1 MLRTIPS
8 QFLFELGINFAE
20 SAQEDDNFSHIP
32 QYAIRNTQYDFAPG
46 QMVRHKSF
54 GLGTVEEF
62 IDMGENSIV
71 IVKFNSGH
79 TKSLMLKYAS
89 LSKV

>member
-20 SAQEDDNFSHIP
+20 LTQEDDNFSVI
-32 QYAIRNTQYDFAPG
+32 TQYDFAQG
-46 QMVRHKSF
+46 DMVQHQSF

-62 IDMGENSIV
+62 IDMAENSIV
-71 IVKFNSGH
+71 IVKFNTGQ
-79 TKSLMLKYAS
+79 TKSLMLKYAD
-89 LSKV
+89 LSKM